1 MRKRGLFSVL
11 VSNFF
16 RNISI
21 TAWLIII
28 NIFLFIT
35 SLFLG
40 NYLNYLVLQPRLL
53 FQNYYIWTLITSMF
67 LHAGFAH
74 LFFNMFSLYFIGS
87 FIEKIAGRKR
97 FLYFYLISGVIAG
110 LFFAILAY
118 FLGFGLLERVFGSP
132 SITAVGASGA
142 IFGLLGILAVL
153 TPRKKVYLIA
163 GPLAAIIIQVLVE
176 SFITSSSALTFV
188 NLIVSVYF
196 IFSIFAIFSFSRKFL
211 RFALPLEL
219 EFWFLPFVAIVPLVI
234 IGLFIPLPIGNTA
247 HLGGL
252 IAGLVYGVY
261 LRKKYAKKIVMLN
274 RMIR

>member
-1 MRKRGLFSVL
+1 MKKSLFSVL

-28 NIFLFIT
+28 NVFLFII

-53 FQNYYIWTLITSMF
+53 FQNYYIWTLVTSMF

-74 LFFNMFSLYFIGS
+74 LFFNMFSLYFIGN
-87 FIEKIAGRKR
+87 FIEKIVGRKR
-97 FLYFYLISGVIAG
+97 FLYFYLASGIIAG

-118 FLGFGLLERVFGSP
+118 FFGFGLLERVFGSP

-163 GPLAAIIIQVLVE
+163 GPLVAIIIQVLVE
-176 SFITSSSALTFV
+176 SFITSSSVLTLV

-196 IFSIFAIFSFSRKFL
+196 VFSIFAIFSFSRKFL

-219 EFWFLPFVAIVPLVI
+219 EFWLLPFVAIIPLVI

-252 IAGLVYGVY
+252 IAGLVYGIY
-261 LRKKYAKKIVMLN
+261 LRKKYTKKIVMLN
-274 RMIR
+274 RMMR